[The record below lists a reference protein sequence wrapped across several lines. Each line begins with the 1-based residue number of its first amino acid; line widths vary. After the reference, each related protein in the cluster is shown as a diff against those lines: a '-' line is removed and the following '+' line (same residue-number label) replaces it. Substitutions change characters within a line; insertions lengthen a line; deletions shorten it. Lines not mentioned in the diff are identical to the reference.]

1 VKVWIVVPAY
11 NEERSIG
18 SVIDSLRREGY
29 RNVLVVDDGSTDRTG
44 EVARDRGAQVLTHP
58 RNLGLGAALRTGFRE
73 VLRRG
78 ADAAVT
84 FDADGQHEPKSVRSL
99 LEGLRDADLVIGV
112 RRSLGMPLN
121 KRVGNFILNLITF
134 LLTGIYTDSQSGSRA
149 LSRKALE
156 SIRIVGNRYEVSS
169 EILLRASRAGLRVK
183 SVPVKCYYPPHAKAK
198 GTTILSGIRIFLKL
212 LSFKLVR

>member
-1 VKVWIVVPAY
+1 MKVWIVVPAY
-11 NEERSIG
+11 NEEKSIG
-18 SVIDSLRREGY
+18 SVIDSLKEEGY
-29 RNVLVVDDGSTDRTG
+29 RNMLVVDDGSTDRTA

-58 RNLGLGAALRTGFRE
+58 GNLGLGAALRTGFRE

-84 FDADGQHEPKSVRSL
+84 FDADGQHEPKSVRPL

-112 RRSLGMPLN
+112 RRSSGMPLN
-121 KRVGNFILNLITF
+121 KRVGNFILNLITL

-156 SIRIVGNRYEVSS
+156 SLRIVGNRYEVSS
-169 EILLRASRAGLRVK
+169 EILLRASRAGLKVK
-183 SVPVKCYYPPHAKAK
+183 SVPVECYYPPHAKAK